1 MKYNNII
8 RVCSNYLTAVA
19 LFLSTIYYVLSQN
32 KPIFIEILNWISF
45 FWSLISS
52 CLRTHM
58 V

>member
-32 KPIFIEILNWISF
+32 KPIFIEILNCISF
-45 FWSLISS
+45 F
-52 CLRTHM
+52 
-58 V
+58 